1 MEITTNEDKPVM
13 RSYHPED
20 HADNES
26 ALRAMLHVIVGVAM
40 QERLGIPLSAAQ
52 REDLKGIARDMAPW
66 TQTSNMLT
74 DLAR

>member
-1 MEITTNEDKPVM
+1 MEITTSTTPVM
-13 RSYHPED
+13 RSYHSED

-52 REDLKGIARDMAPW
+52 RVDLQNIARDMAPW
-66 TQTSNMLT
+66 TQTSKMLT
-74 DLAR
+74 ELAR